1 MRFSKLGRPF
11 ILMAAAH
18 IHNSTWKLLNVF
30 LDLYCSHIFA
40 IYLPN
45 IVILFIHIIIL
56 LLLYVCSVHTTSVAC
71 CPSWKRDPCFI
82 AHPKVSSIEV
92 LVSCADLKPFKTNV
106 WYGVLGYSNI
116 IYLSWLLSSS
126 SSSFHQILFVPLR
139 SLPFFRY
146 HLELQAQIR
155 DAYDYF
161 CHHCLGH
168 SYEPILI
175 CHLYA

>member
-11 ILMAAAH
+11 ILMSAAH

-30 LDLYCSHIFA
+30 LDPYCSHIFA

-45 IVILFIHIIIL
+45 IVILFIHILIL
-56 LLLYVCSVHTTSVAC
+56 LLSYVCSVHTTSVAC

-106 WYGVLGYSNI
+106 WYGHMFGLFKYNLLVLTFI
-116 IYLSWLLSSS
+116 IFVFKLSPNPVCTSSVS
-126 SSSFHQILFVPLR
+126 
-139 SLPFFRY
+139 PFF
-146 HLELQAQIR
+146 
-155 DAYDYF
+155 
-161 CHHCLGH
+161 
-168 SYEPILI
+168 
-175 CHLYA
+175 